1 MNDPLISESANS
13 ESANSEPARSEPASN
28 QRPDRLPI
36 ILAGMFGA
44 IGVAIGAYGAHGLE
58 TTLAATIEDAGKL
71 AKRVDQ
77 FNVGVRYHLVH
88 AVAML
93 AISSAAISVAA
104 RRRIA
109 IGFAFGTVFFS
120 GSLYLLVLLEIP
132 ILGAVTPIGGV
143 AWIVSWTMLVVAAWR
158 T

>member
-1 MNDPLISESANS
+1 MSGQGS
-13 ESANSEPARSEPASN
+13 
-28 QRPDRLPI
+28 RLPML
-36 ILAGMFGA
+36 LAGILGA
-44 IGVAIGAYGAHGLE
+44 IGVAVGAYGAHGLE
-58 TTLAATIEDAGKL
+58 TTLAGSIDDAAKL

-88 AVAML
+88 AVALL
-93 AISSAAISVAA
+93 ALASAPLADAS

-109 IGFAFGTVFFS
+109 IGFTVGTLFFS